1 MINEMLKKIANEV
14 KDYLFGETAR
24 DVHSSEEGKIELRY
38 KDLVIGILTLHQ
50 GMWRFEYSEAFKS
63 QTELAPLIDFP
74 NKDKVYESPTLF
86 PFFMSRI
93 PSLKQPKVQSV
104 IEAEHIDAT
113 SELAMLKRFGER
125 SIANPFVL
133 SV

>member
-1 MINEMLKKIANEV
+1 MINEMLKKIAHEV
-14 KDYLFGETAR
+14 KAYLFGETVS

-50 GMWRFEYSEAFKS
+50 GMWRFEYSETFKS

-93 PSLKQPKVQSV
+93 PSLKQPKVQAV
-104 IEAEHIDAT
+104 IETEHIDAT
-113 SELAMLKRFGER
+113 SELALLKRFGER